1 MRRLLIRV
9 DAPASRQQG
18 RSSIVV
24 WRTLDGLW
32 RGRRGLIGGSHIGG
46 GEDGGCLGVVQRGE
60 RGLARKGMTH
70 VRKGQAVKAGGTRR
84 GKVRWRAGGKVL
96 VEWMVAIK
104 GREISIKIGWRSKA
118 VLLTSDFIDGK
129 REACTLVVRSLHRRI
144 VVVVRIEVERI
155 GLIVGRSVRKHHIK
169 RAMEG
174 RIEVGLLLF
183 DHVCVVEEVLIG
195 VRNVVLTQVVLV
207 ILVESMVK
215 SVDLLRCSMNED
227 RI

>member
-1 MRRLLIRV
+1 M
-9 DAPASRQQG
+9 
-18 RSSIVV
+18 
-24 WRTLDGLW
+24 
-32 RGRRGLIGGSHIGG
+32 
-46 GEDGGCLGVVQRGE
+46 VQRGE

-70 VRKGQAVKAGGTRR
+70 VRKGHAVKAGGTRR
-84 GKVRWRAGGKVL
+84 GKARWRAGGKVL
-96 VEWMVAIK
+96 VEWMVAVK

-118 VLLTSDFIDGK
+118 TLLTSDFIDGK
-129 REACTLVVRSLHRRI
+129 REARTLVVRSLHRRI

-155 GLIVGRSVRKHHIK
+155 GLIVGRSVRKQHVK

-215 SVDLLRCSMNED
+215 SVDLLRRSMNED